1 VSDPISDPERARRL
15 ARVLFS
21 DLVAYAGDEVR
32 IGLEKDDLLE
42 RLHADIERAREYYRL
57 RVDPG
62 IADAERIFD
71 FALVDV
77 LVGAQ
82 RKVST
87 PIW

>member
-1 VSDPISDPERARRL
+1 VSELISDPERARRL

-21 DLVAYAGDEVR
+21 DIVIYAGDEVR
-32 IGLEKDDLLE
+32 IGLEKDDLLD
-42 RLHADIERAREYYRL
+42 RLHGEIERARDYYRR
-57 RVDPG
+57 RVDP
-62 IADAERIFD
+62 ALVHAERIFD

-77 LVGAQ
+77 LVGAH